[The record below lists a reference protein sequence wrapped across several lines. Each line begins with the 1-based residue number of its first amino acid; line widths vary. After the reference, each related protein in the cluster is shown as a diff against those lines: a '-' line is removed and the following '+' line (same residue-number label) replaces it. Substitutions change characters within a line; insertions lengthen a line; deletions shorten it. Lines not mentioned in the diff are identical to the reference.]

1 MSSFNTSRY
10 YLRRQQHSLRQAHD
24 ADCSMTRNIYNRMAD
39 RYAEL
44 SALVEIED
52 AQIVPERAHLAEQ
65 KPAGDRKRLLTSR

>member
-1 MSSFNTSRY
+1 
-10 YLRRQQHSLRQAHD
+10 
-24 ADCSMTRNIYNRMAD
+24 MTRNIYNRMAD

-65 KPAGDRKRLLTSR
+65 KPASDRKRL